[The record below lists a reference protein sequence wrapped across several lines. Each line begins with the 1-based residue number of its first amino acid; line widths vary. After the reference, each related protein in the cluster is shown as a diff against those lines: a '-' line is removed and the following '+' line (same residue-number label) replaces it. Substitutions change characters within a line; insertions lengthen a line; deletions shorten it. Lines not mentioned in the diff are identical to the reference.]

1 MLQTQLG
8 HHPIALHF
16 FPTGQIAFA
25 PLYDFGY
32 TLVDNSEGLEV
43 YITPVNITIIDIDSR
58 EEMVYTLH
66 SLIDYKKEPLL
77 LQWLKSFNL

>member
-8 HHPIALHF
+8 HHPIALHM
-16 FPTGQIAFA
+16 FPTGQIVFTQTRSFSTITD
-25 PLYDFGY
+25 Y
-32 TLVDNSEGLEV
+32 SEGLEV
-43 YITPVNITIIDIDSR
+43 YITPVNITVIDIDSK

>member
-8 HHPIALHF
+8 HHPIAVHF
-16 FPTGQIAFA
+16 LPTGQIAFTQLQNFDYA
-25 PLYDFGY
+25 I
-32 TLVDNSEGLEV
+32 VDYSEGLEV
-43 YITPVNITIIDIDSR
+43 HISPVNITIIDIDSR
-58 EEMVYTLH
+58 DEACYNLH

>member
-16 FPTGQIAFA
+16 LPTGQIAFTQ
-25 PLYDFGY
+25 LHNFNTITDY
-32 TLVDNSEGLEV
+32 SEGLEV
-43 YITPVNITIIDIDSR
+43 CITPVNITIIDVDSK

>member
-16 FPTGQIAFA
+16 FPTGQIAFT
-25 PLYDFGY
+25 PIHNFDTITDYS
-32 TLVDNSEGLEV
+32 NGLEV
-43 YITPVNITIIDIDSR
+43 YITPVNITVIDIDSK

>member
-8 HHPIALHF
+8 HHPIAVHF
-16 FPTGQIAFA
+16 LPTGQLAFTQTRSFSTITD
-25 PLYDFGY
+25 Y
-32 TLVDNSEGLEV
+32 SEGLEV
-43 YITPVNITIIDIDSR
+43 YITPVNITIIDIDSK